1 MKDIKSN
8 KQSQFS
14 IHDPQAVKLLSRLR
28 LNFSHLKEHKFRHNL
43 KECVSPM
50 CGCGL

>member
-8 KQSQFS
+8 KQLQFS
-14 IHDPQAVKLLSRLR
+14 IHDPQAVKLLSR